1 LVRVMGQDFLAKT
14 HLKASPALLGRPVLI
29 EDDSRAMVEL
39 VTTKDMVVDDE
50 GLVHGGF
57 TFGLADYTAMLAV
70 NHPYVVIGSADV
82 RFTAPARLGETMK
95 ATATVERRGGRHR
108 EVAVEVQVD
117 GKQIFKGAMNCY
129 ILDRHVLVR

>member
-1 LVRVMGQDFLAKT
+1 MGQDFLAKT

-39 VTTKDMVVDDE
+39 VTTRDMVVDDE

-82 RFTAPARLGETMK
+82 KFIAPVRLGETMR
-95 ATATVERRGGRHR
+95 ATATVERRDSKRR
-108 EVAVEVQVD
+108 EVMVEVQVE
-117 GKQIFKGAMNCY
+117 GKPILKGAMTCY

>member
-1 LVRVMGQDFLAKT
+1 MEKDFLVKT

-57 TFGLADYTAMLAV
+57 TFGLADYAAMLAV

-82 RFTAPARLGETMK
+82 KFTAPVRLGETMK
-95 ATATVERRGGRHR
+95 ATAIVERRDGKHR

-117 GKQIFKGAMNCY
+117 GKPIFKGARNCY
-129 ILDRHVLVR
+129 ILDKHVLVR

>member
-1 LVRVMGQDFLAKT
+1 MEKDFLVKT
-14 HLKASPALLGRPVLI
+14 HLKASPTLLGRPVLI

-57 TFGLADYTAMLAV
+57 TFGLADYAAMLAV

-82 RFTAPARLGETMK
+82 KFIAPVRLGETMR
-95 ATATVERRGGRHR
+95 ATATVERRDSKRR

-117 GKQIFKGAMNCY
+117 GKPIFKGAMNCY